1 MFLQVEGLAQRCGV
15 STDTIRYYTQ
25 LGLLR
30 PARHPKTGYK
40 LYSEKDV
47 KRVSFICR
55 ARHLGYK
62 LQEITQIF
70 EDAERGKS
78 PCPLVR
84 DLIQRHI
91 SENRKRLEELM
102 ELQIRME
109 RALAQWATMPDG
121 VPDGDSI
128 CRLIESIENPNSLIV
143 KEEETATTS

>member
-1 MFLQVEGLAQRCGV
+1 MFLQVKGLAQRCGV

-25 LGLLR
+25 IGLLR

-47 KRVSFICR
+47 KRVDFVRR
-55 ARHLGYK
+55 ARYLGYT
-62 LQEITQIF
+62 LQEIAQIF
-70 EDAERGKS
+70 EEAERGKS

-91 SENRKRLEELM
+91 FENRKRLDESM

-128 CRLIESIENPNSLIV
+128 CRLIESIETPSSLIS
-143 KEEETATTS
+143 KEEKTATTS